1 MRMKDISN
9 FILKTIESVGNNFNI
24 GWAIFIAVL
33 PNVLFLG
40 YLTVY
45 FSNRN
50 ARNKGRAAFSAFSD
64 ICVYLFCAFCLFS
77 AYAAKDIE
85 FGVLCIGFA
94 LVLKAEY
101 LLLYGVLSSFSAY
114 KERPQKKRKAS
125 EYFDLSSDYPI
136 HSVNNVSEPKKVRCY
151 SEEIPETD
159 CTTYPSDVRLNH
171 IFSVIERLKGVS
183 LGAGDRLEIEK
194 YEELL
199 TVYKNKTFLSSEEAQ
214 TLNDILAS
222 LLKLMAKYDI

>member
-1 MRMKDISN
+1 MKDISN
-9 FILKTIESVGNNFNI
+9 FILKTIENVENNFNV
-24 GWAIFIAVL
+24 GWAIFIAAL

-50 ARNKGRAAFSAFSD
+50 ARNRGRAVFSAFSD
-64 ICVYLFCAFCLFS
+64 ICTYLFCALCLFS
-77 AYAAKDIE
+77 AYVKLDIE
-85 FGVLCIGFA
+85 FGVLSIGFA

-101 LLLYGVLSSFSAY
+101 LLLYGILSVFPSY
-114 KERPQKKRKAS
+114 KEKPRKKRNEG
-125 EYFDLSSDYPI
+125 EYFDLSNDYPVYTAN
-136 HSVNNVSEPKKVRCY
+136 SVLEPKKVRCY
-151 SEEIPETD
+151 SEEIPETE
-159 CTTYPSDVRLNH
+159 CAAYPSDVRLNH
-171 IFSVIERLKGVS
+171 IFSVIERLKGAS

-199 TVYKNKTFLSSEEAQ
+199 TVYKNKTLLSSEEAQ